1 MRRGFL
7 ISSNYE
13 AERQKHIA
21 SFFQIAPFNLE
32 RIESVYPAFQKVPFK
47 EKLLSNSLQR
57 AGIALTEGE
66 LGCLLSH
73 REAWHR
79 IITSDAPEHEHFMI
93 FESDSIIN
101 DIVFLTEQF
110 TNISYYYD
118 LFFWGA
124 WEGHMQLFRRSIKKW
139 SPRYKVGTPF
149 IKTVYC
155 TYGYSINKKAARL
168 LLERTKQPSYPV
180 DQFKRFISQDEIRI
194 GGIIPEV
201 VCGNTMGSF
210 IRTPRSAV
218 KEFLFRAILDI
229 KNYIICLFK

>member
-73 REAWHR
+73 REAWQR
-79 IITSDAPEHEHFMI
+79 IITSDAPEQEHFMI
-93 FESDSIIN
+93 FE
-101 DIVFLTEQF
+101 
-110 TNISYYYD
+110 
-118 LFFWGA
+118 
-124 WEGHMQLFRRSIKKW
+124 
-139 SPRYKVGTPF
+139 
-149 IKTVYC
+149 
-155 TYGYSINKKAARL
+155 
-168 LLERTKQPSYPV
+168 
-180 DQFKRFISQDEIRI
+180 
-194 GGIIPEV
+194 
-201 VCGNTMGSF
+201 
-210 IRTPRSAV
+210 
-218 KEFLFRAILDI
+218 
-229 KNYIICLFK
+229 